1 MKRFFWDFFG
11 PRADGT
17 AQHFL
22 LHLREFLA
30 KNACPEMPVGL
41 QSEGPGHQS
50 VFCCP
55 PPELEAAIE
64 RSLRPRRIVP
74 EIAPAP

>member
-22 LHLREFLA
+22 LHLREFLT

-55 PPELEAAIE
+55 PP
-64 RSLRPRRIVP
+64 
-74 EIAPAP
+74 